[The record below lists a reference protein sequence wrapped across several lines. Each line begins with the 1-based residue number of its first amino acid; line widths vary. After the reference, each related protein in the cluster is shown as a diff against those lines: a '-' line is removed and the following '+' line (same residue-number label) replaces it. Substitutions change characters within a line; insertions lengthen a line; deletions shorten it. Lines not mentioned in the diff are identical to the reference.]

1 VLNGAT
7 TVIAFKDLLKSKTDS
22 PYALYAL
29 SQNLEATRKLSAEL
43 EQLPSVHGTIN
54 LESLVASDQDEKL
67 YTIEDLALILGPQ
80 TVTVPVR
87 LIISG
92 LLPGSGL
99 KRIVHK
105 ASQFWTLVSL

>member
-1 VLNGAT
+1 MRNPKAT

-43 EQLPSVHGTIN
+43 EQLPSVHGIIN

-67 YTIEDLALILGPQ
+67 YTIEDLALIL
-80 TVTVPVR
+80 
-87 LIISG
+87 
-92 LLPGSGL
+92 
-99 KRIVHK
+99 
-105 ASQFWTLVSL
+105 VSATESV